1 MARIVVSVDPLDV
14 GASVIGRDAIATVAD
29 VVTAGRIS
37 DFLQVGPDEWSEV
50 QTRYPHLTMPLP
62 FGRTGCVLWLGG
74 RIVILTSVD
83 HLVIE
88 VEGHEC
94 DGGRTP

>member
-14 GASVIGRDAIATVAD
+14 GASVIGKEAIATVAD

-37 DFLQVGPDEWSEV
+37 DFLQVGPDEWADV

-62 FGRTGCVLWLGG
+62 FGRTGCVLWL
-74 RIVILTSVD
+74 
-83 HLVIE
+83 

-94 DGGRTP
+94 DGGLTP

>member
-14 GASVIGRDAIATVAD
+14 GASVIGKEAIATVAD

-37 DFLQVGPDEWSEV
+37 DFLQVGPDEWADV

-74 RIVILTSVD
+74 RIVILTAVD

-94 DGGRTP
+94 DGGLTP